1 MLENK
6 AKKSYGSYSRAG
18 KTSAENFY
26 AIIHKDEILN
36 RKKRNFKYI
45 LDKQKKKLDYLDD
58 KIYLSKITNTKY
70 TVKNI
75 IISPKKTKIVTN
87 QKKNSKLRYHS
98 LHHNIK
104 ENNGI
109 IIEPTCTKYFPKY
122 DYVHKRLITG
132 PLWKDLLGR
141 ECPIL
146 NMENA
151 TNFLCNTQRTQIEIT
166 DKSTNRNLSPTKE
179 KHSKTGHNSSKK
191 KKKKGKIYSIVDTGQ
206 VKCLVDMDITTQR
219 GDIKDANN
227 LRIRTDRPF
236 IKNELHPK
244 NPLILNLYKK
254 FNQTPKSEKPE
265 KTKIDKNSKNLELK
279 KQKSTKS
286 NNKTISS
293 YKNKNIKNIKNT
305 FGANNTDSNFYSPLL
320 QRLSTISP
328 EIYKV
333 PEISNTMPYEQ
344 KERIKQ
350 FKKKLMPQ
358 VNLNYSSIRE
368 RPLSMVV
375 YKKLNSTQNRPKF
388 VGIDPSLNFDIDKV
402 INKYN
407 NHVFY
412 EAPNFNSM
420 TSRPYDKNDP
430 LPNFMKQMFNRMS
443 VNRVND
449 KSLKLNGYSE
459 GKFLSITNSFFPKS
473 SFNSIINMSLL
484 KDRDLTN
491 RFNEKE
497 TQKLMNRIGF
507 KKANYRKYKHLILE
521 GGLNR
526 FDKITFKTISKK
538 KYNGPLLK
546 SLLLIG
552 DDFLNN

>member
-26 AIIHKDEILN
+26 AIIHKDEILGKN
-36 RKKRNFKYI
+36 KRNFKNV
-45 LDKQKKKLDYLDD
+45 LEKQKRKLDYLDD

-70 TVKNI
+70 TVNNI
-75 IISPKKTKIVTN
+75 EITPKITKKTINPKKD
-87 QKKNSKLRYHS
+87 SKLKYNS
-98 LHHNIK
+98 FHHNLKRI
-104 ENNGI
+104 NGI
-109 IIEPTCTKYFPKY
+109 FIEPTCTRYNPKY
-122 DYVHKRLITG
+122 DLVHKKLITG

-146 NMENA
+146 NMDN
-151 TNFLCNTQRTQIEIT
+151 TTYFLSNTQREKDG
-166 DKSTNRNLSPTKE
+166 DKDKNNNLSPK
-179 KHSKTGHNSSKK
+179 KDNHNNKKGYSSSKK
-191 KKKKGKIYSIVDTGQ
+191 KRSREKKYSIIDTGQ

-236 IKNELHPK
+236 IKNKIVQK
-244 NPLILNLYKK
+244 NPLIINLYKK
-254 FNQTPKSEKPE
+254 FDQNIKQEKSEK
-265 KTKIDKNSKNLELK
+265 TLNDYNSKNYNSKNE
-279 KQKSTKS
+279 KSIKI
-286 NNKTISS
+286 NNRNISLPQR
-293 YKNKNIKNIKNT
+293 NKNIKNIC
-305 FGANNTDSNFYSPLL
+305 FNNTDNNFYSPLL
-320 QRLSTISP
+320 KRLSTIEP
-328 EIYKV
+328 EVYKF
-333 PEISNTMPYEQ
+333 PEISSTMSLEQ
-344 KERIKQ
+344 KENIKQ
-350 FKKKLMPQ
+350 FKKKLMPKMS
-358 VNLNYSSIRE
+358 LDYSSVRE

-375 YKKLNSTQNRPKF
+375 YKKLNSTQNKKKF
-388 VGIDPSLNFDIDKV
+388 VGLDPSLNFDIHKV

-412 EAPNFNSM
+412 EAPNFNCM
-420 TSRPYDKNDP
+420 TSRPYDKNNP

-443 VNRVND
+443 VNNVND

-484 KDRDLTN
+484 MDKDLTN
-491 RFNEKE
+491 KYNEKE
-497 TQKLMNRIGF
+497 TEKLMNRIGF
-507 KKANYRKYKHLILE
+507 KKVNYKKYKHLILD
-521 GGLNR
+521 GALNK

-546 SLLLIG
+546 RLLLIG
-552 DDFLNN
+552 DDILKS